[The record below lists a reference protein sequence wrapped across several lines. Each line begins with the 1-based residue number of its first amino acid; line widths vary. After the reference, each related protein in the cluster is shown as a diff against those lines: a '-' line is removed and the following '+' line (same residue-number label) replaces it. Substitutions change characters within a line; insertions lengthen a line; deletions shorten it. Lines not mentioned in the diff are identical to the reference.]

1 MLTSQQIEKL
11 KAIPITQYLSSIG
24 HYPDKKSGAEL
35 QYFSPIRDESTASFF
50 VNPDKNVFQDF
61 GGEKGDIIRLVSI
74 INKSGFVQSC
84 QILQAWTP
92 CEIEPVSRTN
102 FDANCPQTRTQ
113 DDSRNAGKIRLI
125 KAVELNNSALI
136 RYAENRGVPFLLAAK
151 YCKEVH
157 YENKGRKY
165 YALGFE
171 SDKGGF
177 ELRNSVGGKEFK
189 ACISPKGITSILVPG
204 STAVS
209 IFEGF
214 FDFLSALV
222 YYQVSESKNS
232 VVILN
237 STSNLKGAF
246 SVLSGYSKIY
256 TYLDNDIGGIKATQ
270 DIEIWNKFRGES
282 TVNAANFTNQHASF
296 SVIDRSNLYSG
307 FKDFSEMISCKNT
320 EVNFAQQTKK

>member
-11 KAIPITQYLSSIG
+11 KAIPITKYLASIG
-24 HYPDKKSGAEL
+24 HYPDKKAGAEL
-35 QYFSPIRDESTASFF
+35 QYFSPIRNESTASFF

-84 QILQAWTP
+84 KILQAWTP
-92 CEIEPVSRTN
+92 CEMEPVSRVSS
-102 FDANCPQTRTQ
+102 DANCPQTQTQ
-113 DDSRNAGKIRLI
+113 DDSQNAGKIRLI
-125 KAVELNNSALI
+125 KAVELTNSALI
-136 RYAENRGVPFLLAAK
+136 RYAENRGIPFLLAAK

-177 ELRNSVGGKEFK
+177 ELRNSVGDKEFK
-189 ACISPKGITSILVPG
+189 ACISPKGITTILVPG
-204 STAVS
+204 STAISV
-209 IFEGF
+209 FEGF

-222 YYQVSESKNS
+222 YYRVSESKNS

-237 STSNLKGAF
+237 STSNLKSAF
-246 SVLSGYSKIY
+246 PVLSGYSKIFS
-256 TYLDNDIGGIKATQ
+256 YLDNDATGL
-270 DIEIWNKFRGES
+270 KTFRELKKLEKNCDES
-282 TVNAANFTNQHASF
+282 VSKTEFPHTNNGAC
-296 SVIDRSNLYSG
+296 SVINRSNVYQDY
-307 FKDFSEMISCKNT
+307 KDFSEMLLSMNLRKSNP
-320 EVNFAQQTKK
+320 

>member
-1 MLTSQQIEKL
+1 MLSSQQIEKL
-11 KAIPITQYLSSIG
+11 KDIPITQYLASIG
-24 HYPDKKSGAEL
+24 HFPDKKAGAEL

-84 QILQAWTP
+84 QILQAWAP
-92 CEIEPVSRTN
+92 GEMEPVSRAN
-102 FDANCPQTRTQ
+102 SDANCPQTRTK
-113 DDSRNAGKIRLI
+113 DDSQNAGKIRLI
-125 KAVELNNSALI
+125 KVVELNNSALI
-136 RYAENRGVPFLLAAK
+136 RYAENRGIPFLLAAK

-157 YENKGRKY
+157 YENNGRKY

-189 ACISPKGITSILVPG
+189 ACISPKGITTILAPG
-204 STAVS
+204 STAISV
-209 IFEGF
+209 FEGF

-222 YYQVSESKNS
+222 YYRVSESKNS

-237 STSNLKGAF
+237 STSNLKSAF
-246 SVLSGYSKIY
+246 VELGKYHKIY
-256 TYLDNDIGGIKATQ
+256 TYLDNDAGGIKANQ
-270 DIEIWNKFRGES
+270 DIEKWNKFRGES
-282 TVNAANFTNQHASF
+282 TVNATNFTDENPRF
-296 SVIDRSNLYSG
+296 SIVNRSNLYSG
-307 FKDFSEMISCKNT
+307 FKDFSEMICCKNT
-320 EVNFAQQTKK
+320 